1 MAFRINKANS
11 LMVKALGALSRALKN
26 ISRRKVRTLLVVLAL
41 GFSMAIM
48 VSIPAGIMA
57 NQESM
62 QRIAENFANTITAM
76 QEEIS
81 KTATLIECSTT
92 PSRGMQM
99 FRPDGFFGGFN
110 QTYVNETIVNEIYSI
125 DGVKAIIPFL
135 ETSSSETIQET
146 INTPFGTRTIYRP
159 AYTIIGVYL
168 NASMLAEYSVLPTNI
183 TEGESLSEG
192 DNDYILI
199 SSNLTSY
206 FEAGVGDVVEING
219 EYFVVKGIFEST
231 SQARTVYMELS
242 SAQRATGLVGKINK
256 LYVYV
261 SDASIATQVA
271 DVIKAMYPELYVT
284 SYQDR
289 LANLQR
295 MQEMYTQTLSNA
307 ESSIAQA
314 QSTATQL
321 IIIAVAATS
330 LIVFF
335 VMLYSVRERARE
347 IGILKALGFSNWD
360 VMSQFMIEGML
371 IGVIGGVVGVVIGSI
386 AAPFISSL
394 LLPQL
399 NLFGSQR
406 SIRPFQTQ
414 YPGVVGT
421 QSYSVAVLSPRLI
434 LLAICVAAILGIL
447 GSLYP
452 AWRASRI
459 SPVEALRYE

>member
-1 MAFRINKANS
+1 M
-11 LMVKALGALSRALKN
+11 KALGALSRALKN
-26 ISRRKVRTLLVVLAL
+26 ISRRKVRALLVVVAL
-41 GFSMAIM
+41 GFSIAIM
-48 VSIPAGIMA
+48 VSIPAGIIA
-57 NQESM
+57 NQELM
-62 QRIAENFANTITAM
+62 QRAAQNFANTITAM
-76 QEEIS
+76 QEEIN
-81 KTATLIECSTT
+81 KTSTLIECSTT
-92 PSRGMQM
+92 PNRGMQM
-99 FRPDGFFGGFN
+99 FRPGGFFGGFN
-110 QTYVNETIVNEIYSI
+110 QTYVNETVVDEIYSI
-125 DGVKAIIPFL
+125 DGVKAIIPIL
-135 ETSSSETIQET
+135 ETSSNETIQEN
-146 INTPFGTRTIYRP
+146 INTPFGIRTIYRP

-168 NASMLAEYSVLPTNI
+168 NASLLAEYSVLPTNI
-183 TEGESLSEG
+183 IAGESLSEG
-192 DNDYILI
+192 DNGYILI

-206 FEAGVGDVVEING
+206 FGAGVGGTVEING
-219 EYFVVKGIFEST
+219 EHFIVKGIFEST
-231 SQARTVYMELS
+231 SQARTVYLELS
-242 SAQRATGLVGKINK
+242 DAQRVTGLYGKISR

-261 SDASIATQVA
+261 SDVSLSTQVA
-271 DVIKAMYPELYVT
+271 DAIKAMYPELYVT

-421 QSYSVAVLSPRLI
+421 QSYSVAVLNPRLI